1 MSELH
6 IEVKKRE
13 GIGKGANRKL
23 RGAGSVP
30 AVVYGGGKEPVAIE
44 LERKKLID
52 ILRHGA
58 GENSLFLLQMADTGQ
73 QRHAMIRDIQIDPVT
88 QRVLHV
94 DFQRVL
100 MTERVRVMVHI
111 ELTGTAAG
119 VKNEAGLLDFVSRE
133 VEVEC
138 LPADIPNH
146 LTLDVTPLH
155 VGQHIEARELELPQG
170 VKLVSEPDRV
180 IVSLGHARLEAE
192 PTVAEGEKAE
202 PEVISRGKKEAEE

>member
-1 MSELH
+1 MSELQ

-13 GIGKGANRKL
+13 GIGKSANRKL

-100 MTERVRVMVHI
+100 MTERVQVKVHI
-111 ELTGTAAG
+111 ELTGLALG
-119 VKNEAGLLDFVSRE
+119 VKNEGGIVDFVCRE

-138 LPADIPNH
+138 LPANIPNH

-155 VGQHIEARELELPQG
+155 VGQHVEARELDLPMG
-170 VKLVSEPDRV
+170 VKLVTEPERV
-180 IVSLGHARLEAE
+180 IVSLGHARVETEVA
-192 PTVAEGEKAE
+192 AEGERAE